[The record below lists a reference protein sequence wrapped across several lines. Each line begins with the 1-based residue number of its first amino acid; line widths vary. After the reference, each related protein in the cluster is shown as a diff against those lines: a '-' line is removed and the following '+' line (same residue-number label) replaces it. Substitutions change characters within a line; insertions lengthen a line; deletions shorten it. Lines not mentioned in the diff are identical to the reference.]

1 MGNGNANVPVD
12 GDALRRSR
20 HLAGLSITALAG
32 QASCSVAYVSMLETG
47 ARRYC
52 SPALFARIADA
63 LGVED
68 RSTLLREPE
77 RSAA

>member
-1 MGNGNANVPVD
+1 MGNANVPVD

-32 QASCSVAYVSMLETG
+32 RASCSVAYVSMLESG
-47 ARRYC
+47 SRRYC
-52 SPALFARIADA
+52 SPELFARIADV

-68 RSTLLREPE
+68 RSTLLRDPA
-77 RSAA
+77 RSTA

>member
-1 MGNGNANVPVD
+1 MGNANVAVD
-12 GDALRRSR
+12 GQALRRHR
-20 HLAGLSITALAG
+20 KLAGLSVTGLAEQVG
-32 QASCSVAYVSMLETG
+32 CTPAYISILET
-47 ARRYC
+47 RRERNC
-52 SPALFARIADA
+52 SPELFARIADA